1 MRILIVNQGLSDNYG
16 DQAIAYCL
24 ERVLKEANHEVSVA
38 NFSGD
43 SFGNY
48 HEIANC
54 NTNFR
59 ILKNIFKFIL
69 PKYLIW
75 LFKNYFRIR
84 NVLADKFDVAI
95 IGGGQLVL
103 SKSNFPIAMFMWTLL
118 LKSKIILFAVG
129 CGSHFS
135 YLDSFLYRV
144 SFRRADSIYV
154 RDKHSQNMMKK
165 EFGLN
170 VGFVPD
176 SAFLIHRLLTKK
188 DSYSK
193 LCLISIVDYKVY
205 RLYNGK
211 LNLEEY
217 CSYWID
223 LIRQKCAQ
231 GYEVSLFYSTY
242 EDFVFL
248 NSFKKHVS
256 DIKIV
261 QVDSLNTFLTILS
274 RAELVISGRMHPL
287 IIAYALQKNIEVFSF
302 SDKLRSFKKE
312 YCMDNNISPL
322 LSQSVYDTLFYS
334 LYN

>member
-43 SFGNY
+43 AFANY
-48 HEIANC
+48 NEIVDY

-59 ILKNIFKFIL
+59 MLKDIFKFVL
-69 PKYLIW
+69 PNYLIW
-75 LFKNYFRIR
+75 LLKNYFRIR
-84 NVLADKFDVAI
+84 NVLANEFDVVI
-95 IGGGQLVL
+95 IGGGQLIL
-103 SKSNFPIAMFMWTLL
+103 SNSNFPIAMFMWTLL

-135 YLDSFLYRV
+135 CLDRFLYRV
-144 SFRRADSIYV
+144 SFRRVNSIYV

-211 LNLEEY
+211 LNIEEY
-217 CSYWID
+217 CSYWRD
-223 LIRQKCAQ
+223 MIRQKCMQ

-248 NSFKKHVS
+248 NSFKKYVP
-256 DIKIV
+256 DIESM
-261 QVDSLNTFLTILS
+261 QVDSLNSFLKILS

-287 IIAYALQKNIEVFSF
+287 IIAYALQKNIEVFPF
-302 SDKLRSFKKE
+302 SDKLCSFKKE
-312 YCMDNNISPL
+312 YGTDNNIASL
-322 LSQSVYDTLFYS
+322 LAQSVYDTLFYS